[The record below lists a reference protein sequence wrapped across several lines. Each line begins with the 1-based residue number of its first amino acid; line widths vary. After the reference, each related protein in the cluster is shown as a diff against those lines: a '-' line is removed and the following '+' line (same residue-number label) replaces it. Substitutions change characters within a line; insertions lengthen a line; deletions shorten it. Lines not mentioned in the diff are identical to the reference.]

1 MAEPHDNNLPHDS
14 KEVRLY
20 RLMRMQNNID
30 TYSAVLGI
38 LGAILAWA
46 QSCYTRFTDAV
57 TAATVE
63 DGESQDARIILR
75 DKFDVA
81 LDYYQ
86 KAKEILQAKLDL
98 YPPDNHLLASYGI
111 KISTPRTYQA
121 LKEAADAM
129 IFTHDK
135 LDAAGDERV
144 IAQAIIDQLTIYRDE
159 FNEALEAAGIED
171 RETDDAYA
179 LQHKYFDEDTERL
192 RLIYKIACLIWG
204 DDDPKLKDLGFVP
217 SSEIWTPG
225 DPEPGAPESWEDEV
239 ANLLVVEGVGNAAS
253 IRGDVNPDAD
263 GVAIFLAEGPMG
275 DDTVPVRPVDPIEPQ
290 VPSLPFDMSVA
301 FNVRVWLWVCH
312 VKDGS
317 WGAITGPVWIEIVK

>member
-1 MAEPHDNNLPHDS
+1 MAEPHDNNLPHDT

-129 IFTHDK
+129 ILKHEM

-192 RLIYKIACLIWG
+192 RLIFKIACLIWG

-225 DPEPGAPESWEDEV
+225 DPEPGVEWPDWPGPVVASAEQIDEG
-239 ANLLVVEGVGNAAS
+239 LVRLKYSGLNGGKTLRIERLKQG
-253 IRGDVNPDAD
+253 DAD
-263 GVAIFLAEGPMG
+263 YVLVTQGLPL
-275 DDTVPVRPVDPIEPQ
+275 DDPEEVMPFDDDHLDKKKYTYKLTPFNEAMEAGVPVLVE
-290 VPSLPFDMSVA
+290 VTVS
-301 FNVRVWLWVCH
+301 
-312 VKDGS
+312 
-317 WGAITGPVWIEIVK
+317 

>member
-98 YPPDNHLLASYGI
+98 YPPDDHLLASYGI

-129 IFTHDK
+129 ILKHDM
-135 LDAAGDERV
+135 LVGAGDERV

-192 RLIYKIACLIWG
+192 RLVFKIACLIWG

-225 DPEPGAPESWEDEV
+225 QPDPELPVFPNPPATFTLSLRPDGTIEV
-239 ANLLVVEGVGNAAS
+239 VWT
-253 IRGDVNPDAD
+253 
-263 GVAIFLAEGPMG
+263 GVAGATHMLLEKRKQGEIDWSLVMNGLPADPAEILPYIDPYISPGIWEYRMIPMNG
-275 DDTVPVRPVDPIEPQ
+275 DEHG
-290 VPSLPFDMSVA
+290 M
-301 FNVRVWLWVCH
+301 
-312 VKDGS
+312 
-317 WGAITGPVWIEIVK
+317 EIVAVIVVPEG